1 MNALSF
7 FNPRFTSDL
16 FDVIDRNFPTGE
28 VSEKCMLPKVDV
40 RETKDAY
47 LLDMDLTGCT
57 DKDVQIN
64 LKDRILSISS
74 VKEEKKEEKTEG
86 EFLIKERRTS
96 RFARSFTLPEDIN
109 GEKVKAEFK
118 NGLLSV
124 LIPRKPEAQ
133 SRSIAIIAG

>member
-1 MNALSF
+1 
-7 FNPRFTSDL
+7 
-16 FDVIDRNFPTGE
+16 
-28 VSEKCMLPKVDV
+28 MLPKVDV

-47 LLDMDLTGCT
+47 LLDMDLPGCT

-133 SRSIAIIAG
+133 SRSIAITAG